1 MEYSCFRINPQ
12 SRFLPFLAQ
21 KYKAL
26 RLSALVQSPGSFSST
41 YEIESRFADEWW
53 ESRLQLPGRETF
65 ICVANA
71 SSSSAS
77 EGVGEWVAQ
86 VTLIGPVPASLY
98 RLSEAAKQPPIMPDE
113 EEEKWQMLSLYT
125 LPTHRGK
132 GIAKSLCSEVFRCLR
147 ENKTSDS
154 KPRPKHIR
162 VRIMI
167 KPENTATVKLY
178 EGLGFAHA
186 GTCTLAEALV
196 ANGDKDLVP
205 ANGGGQK
212 YQERIG
218 LIMALTF
225 HRQ

>member
-1 MEYSCFRINPQ
+1 MEYSSFRVNPQ
-12 SRFLPFLAQ
+12 SKFLPLLAQ

-26 RLSALVQSPGSFSST
+26 RLSALVQSPTSFSST

-53 ESRLQLPGRETF
+53 ESRLRLPGRETF

-77 EGVGEWVAQ
+77 EGEGEWVAQ
-86 VTLIGPVPASLY
+86 VTLLGPVSAASY
-98 RLSEAAKQPPIMPDE
+98 RLPETAQQPPVAPDE

-132 GIAKSLCSEVFRCLR
+132 GIAKSLCKEVFRWLQ
-147 ENKTSDS
+147 ENGAADGKS
-154 KPRPKHIR
+154 RPGQIR
-162 VRIMI
+162 VRIMV

-186 GTCTLAEALV
+186 GTCTLAEALI
-196 ANGDKDLVP
+196 ANGDKELVP
-205 ANGGGQK
+205 ADGGGHK
-212 YQERIG
+212 YQERTG
-218 LIMALTF
+218 LIMAVSLQR
-225 HRQ
+225 H